1 MMARAADNPD
11 SAIRTPQSAMRS
23 LIFDKSVPGRRGVRL
38 PKSDVPAASPLA
50 PEFRRA
56 APAELPEVSELDAVR
71 HFTRLSQLNFSV
83 DTHFYPL
90 GSCTMKYNPKLCEQ
104 VARLEGFTGLHPLLP
119 QLRGGGQL
127 TQGALAVL
135 CECEQLLCRITG
147 MSRFTLQ
154 PLAGAHGELTGIMIM
169 AACHRARGKKRSKV
183 LVPDSSHG
191 TNPASA
197 AIAGYQVVSVPSD
210 RRGRVDLAAL
220 KGLLDDEVAGLMMTC
235 PNTLG
240 LFEEQVGEIARCVH
254 EAGGLM
260 YYDGANLNAIVGK
273 CRPGD
278 MGFDIVHLNLHK
290 TFATPHGSGGP
301 GAGPVGVTAALE
313 KFLPISLVVKREDG
327 TFSLDYDRPDS
338 IGYIAPFYGN
348 FGVILRAYAYILS
361 LGREG
366 LIEVAENAVLNA
378 NYLLNR
384 LRGHYE
390 IPYDGPC
397 MHEFVL
403 SAAAQL
409 KATGCGAND
418 IAKALIDRGFHPPTV
433 YFPITVKEA
442 LMIEPTET
450 ESKETLDA
458 FADAMIEIARLV
470 RESPQ
475 QIKDAPVSTALSRLD
490 ITKAERDM
498 DLGA

>member
-1 MMARAADNPD
+1 MKPFE
-11 SAIRTPQSAMRS
+11 SAHGLSEPEPQSRRPEPVEG
-23 LIFDKSVPGRRGVRL
+23 LIFEKSVPGRRGVRL
-38 PKSDVPAASPLA
+38 PKSDVPEA
-50 PEFRRA
+50 PALPPGLRRA

-104 VARLEGFTGLHPLLP
+104 VARLEGFAGLHPLLP
-119 QLRGGGQL
+119 QLRGGGLL

-135 CECEQLLCRITG
+135 FECEQLLCRITG
-147 MSRFTLQ
+147 MARFTLQ

-169 AACHRARGKKRSKV
+169 AAFHRARGKKKSKV

-220 KGLLDDEVAGLMMTC
+220 KRLLDDEIAGLMMTC

-278 MGFDIVHLNLHK
+278 LGFDIVHLNLHK

-378 NYLLNR
+378 NYLMSRLARPLPGAVRRPLHARVRPFRGGATEGLR
-384 LRGHYE
+384 LRRERHRQGADRPRLPPADDLFPAHGQGGDDDRA
-390 IPYDGPC
+390 DG
-397 MHEFVL
+397 
-403 SAAAQL
+403 
-409 KATGCGAND
+409 
-418 IAKALIDRGFHPPTV
+418 DR
-433 YFPITVKEA
+433 
-442 LMIEPTET
+442 
-450 ESKETLDA
+450 
-458 FADAMIEIARLV
+458 IARDARRL
-470 RESPQ
+470 RRRDDRDRAPHPGESAGRSKTRP
-475 QIKDAPVSTALSRLD
+475 
-490 ITKAERDM
+490 
-498 DLGA
+498 

>member
-1 MMARAADNPD
+1 VK
-11 SAIRTPQSAMRS
+11 
-23 LIFDKSVPGRRGVRL
+23 LIFEQSVAGRRGVRL
-38 PKSDVPAASPLA
+38 PKSDVPEAPALA
-50 PEFRRA
+50 PELRRA

-90 GSCTMKYNPKLCEQ
+90 GSCTMKYNPRLCEH

-119 QLRGGGQL
+119 QLRGGGLL

-135 CECEQLLCRITG
+135 FECEQLLCRITG
-147 MSRFTLQ
+147 MARFTLQ

-169 AACHRARGKKRSKV
+169 AAFHRARGKKRSKV

-220 KGLLDDEVAGLMMTC
+220 KQLLDDETAGLMMTC

-254 EAGGLM
+254 EAGWLM

-278 MGFDIVHLNLHK
+278 LGFDIVHLNLHK

-378 NYLLNR
+378 NYLMSR
-384 LRGHYE
+384 LRDHYAAPFE
-390 IPYDGPC
+390 GAC
-397 MHEFVL
+397 LHEFVL

-409 KATGCGAND
+409 RDSGCGAND
-418 IAKALIDRGFHPPTV
+418 IAKALIDRGFHPPTM

-442 LMIEPTET
+442 MMIEPTET
-450 ESKETLDA
+450 ESRETLDA
-458 FADAMIEIARLV
+458 FADAMIEIARLI
-470 RESPQ
+470 RDDPQ
-475 QIKDAPVSTALSRLD
+475 AIKDAPVTTAVSRLD